1 MLLDPQ
7 QLQHQLL
14 QVIEPLYLVVV
25 IEFHV
30 NREIITLVTIGNLF
44 PQPGNGAGNAYWVTS
59 SSFNQIEE
67 NNQSPRK
74 LVRHIA

>member
-7 QLQHQLL
+7 QLQNQLL

-30 NREIITLVTIGNLF
+30 KSWNNHFGND
-44 PQPGNGAGNAYWVTS
+44 WK
-59 SSFNQIEE
+59 SFSLNLEMALE
-67 NNQSPRK
+67 MFTG
-74 LVRHIA
+74 